1 MADYYAFSGID
12 DAIEKTKSLL
22 WPFNWSIWWRI
33 AVISL
38 FTGGFGGINFP
49 FSPSSYSQPFDSTQA
64 FTGMPGLLPGIILL
78 LIAALLLIAVVFAFL
93 SSIFQFV
100 FVRCLSEN
108 EFMLKKYFVE
118 NIGRGLRLFA
128 FWIVLFLAAGVSA
141 LALFM
146 FALAAGGAF
155 SALLI
160 IPAIGIFLLILLL
173 VAIIA
178 LFTSDFVVPIMIK
191 DECGVIEGW
200 KKCWGVL
207 RASLSQSLVYLVMRI
222 VISIVVA
229 IILVIISVLV
239 LIAIGIPFL
248 AVFILSGAV
257 FGLSPLNITL
267 LILFLV
273 IAIPVL
279 LVICVPFNTFLRV
292 YSLKVLGKM
301 EERYNLIE

>member
-38 FTGGFGGINFP
+38 FTGYFGGINFP
-49 FSPSSYSQPFDSTQA
+49 FSPSSYSQPFDSSQA
-64 FTGMPGLLPGIILL
+64 FTGMPGLPGIILL
-78 LIAALLLIAVVFAFL
+78 LIAAVLLIAVVFAFL

-128 FWIVLFLAAGVSA
+128 FWIILILAAIVSV
-141 LALFM
+141 LALFF
-146 FALAAGGAF
+146 FALAAGGAL
-155 SALLI
+155 SVLMI

-191 DECGVIEGW
+191 DNCGVIEGW

-207 RASLSQSLVYLVMRI
+207 RASFSQSLVYLVMRVI
-222 VISIVVA
+222 ISIIVA
-229 IILVIISVLV
+229 IILVIISVVV
-239 LIAIGIPFL
+239 LLLIGIPFL
-248 AVFILSGAV
+248 AFFILSGAV
-257 FGLSPLNITL
+257 FGLSLLKITL

-279 LVICVPFNTFLRV
+279 LIICVPFNTFLRV